1 MNYHAVITREGRNT
15 LAKFPDCAGCQTFA
29 EPGEDIKAQAQDAL
43 EGWLRAH
50 LIDGEAPPRPSA
62 RSRCPKGARLLGVEV
77 TPKLAVRLAIRWA
90 RQDAGLT
97 QAQLAERAGVSQPQI
112 AKLEHPRANPTIDTL
127 EKVARALGLRL
138 EVALTEV

>member
-1 MNYHAVITREGRNT
+1 MIYRAIITREGRRS
-15 LAKFPDCAGCQTFA
+15 LAEVPDCPGCQTFA
-29 EPGEDIKAQAQDAL
+29 EPGEDLGLLSRDAL

-50 LIDGEAPPRPSA
+50 LVDGEAPPRPSK
-62 RSRCPKGARLLGVEV
+62 RLRVPNGARLLEVEV
-77 TPKLAVRLAIRWA
+77 SPRLAVKLELRWA

-97 QAQLAERAGVSQPQI
+97 QAQLAARAGVSQPQI

-138 EVALTEV
+138 EVALTHV